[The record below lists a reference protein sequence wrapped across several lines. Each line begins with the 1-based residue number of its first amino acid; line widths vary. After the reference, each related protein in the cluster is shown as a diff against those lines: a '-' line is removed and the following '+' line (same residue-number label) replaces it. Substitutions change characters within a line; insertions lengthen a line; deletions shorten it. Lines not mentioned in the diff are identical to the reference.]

1 MYEDGN
7 ELPPDDP
14 DDFFVHV
21 AFKLIS
27 SVIGVEKSKVFPSLC
42 HSLNLY
48 PLLVGFDG
56 LVSFSPLLTSWVET
70 VLPPSE
76 SKVTL
81 CVTTVSPDSS
91 SRWSIRTYGFEP
103 NCKL

>member
-1 MYEDGN
+1 MNSCEEFLFTFGLDGETEAFPTFVVILYEDGN

-56 LVSFSPLLTSWVET
+56 LVSFSPLLTS
-70 VLPPSE
+70 
-76 SKVTL
+76 
-81 CVTTVSPDSS
+81 
-91 SRWSIRTYGFEP
+91 
-103 NCKL
+103 